1 MTKETETIRDDTLV
15 NFLREEIANQA
26 KRNRTSWI
34 AGLVVLVLI
43 GGYLTY
49 VGTFI
54 RNQVLNPTH
63 AAQWVAYMTSHNLPG
78 VLSKTE
84 RSLRDQA
91 PEVCDKLIGSLV
103 SVPRYVGDEAQK
115 HIDMVADDMLP
126 QLEAEL
132 SSALL
137 AYVDAHADDAKDF
150 FAQHQEP
157 GMAEAFV
164 EQLTADVIADLDA
177 EMIRDSGHGVNHVVD
192 STLGALEAIDQ
203 QLETLSTKS
212 PEEMTREEL
221 LHRELIVLC
230 LRVLDDLLEQQRATG
245 EPLFNATASL

>member
-1 MTKETETIRDDTLV
+1 MTKNADTPSDETLV
-15 NFLREEIANQA
+15 KFLREEVASQE

-34 AGLVVLVLI
+34 VGLIMLALI

-54 RNQVLNPTH
+54 RNHVLNPTH
-63 AAQWVAYMTSHNLPG
+63 AAQWVAYMTAENLPV

-91 PEVCDKLIGSLV
+91 PELCDKLVGSMV
-103 SVPRYVGDEAQK
+103 DVPRYVGREAQK
-115 HIDMVADDMLP
+115 QIDLVADEMLP
-126 QLEAEL
+126 QLETEL

-137 AYVDAHADDAKDF
+137 AYVDAHEDDATEF
-150 FAQHQEP
+150 FAQQLEP
-157 GMAEAFV
+157 GMAEAFIN
-164 EQLTADVIADLDA
+164 QLSADVIADLDT
-177 EMIRDSGHGVNHVVD
+177 ELMRDSGHGVNFVLD
-192 STLGALEAIDQ
+192 TTLGALEAIDQ

-230 LRVLDDLLEQQRATG
+230 LRVLDDLLNQQQATG
-245 EPLFNATASL
+245 EPLFDATASI